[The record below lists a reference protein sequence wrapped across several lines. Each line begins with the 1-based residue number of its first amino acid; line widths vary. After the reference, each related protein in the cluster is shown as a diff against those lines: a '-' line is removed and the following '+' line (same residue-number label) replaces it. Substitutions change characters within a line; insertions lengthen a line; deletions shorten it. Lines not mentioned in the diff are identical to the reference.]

1 MSRMRAEVTH
11 EPVGHDDAVIC
22 FSGQD
27 WWYHNRAHS
36 DFQLMR
42 RAAETRTVLFVNSIG
57 MRMPLPGRST
67 QPMRR
72 ILRKVGSIAR
82 FLRTPLPET
91 PRFHV
96 LSPVVLPFYGIP
108 WVRRLNTVLV
118 TVQVRLAARRLGI
131 RRPACVV
138 TIPTAWPVVNRL
150 DVSSVTFNRSDKQSE
165 FEEVDQSY
173 IRELEEALLR
183 GSDRV
188 MYVSHALMDAEAPL
202 TGDRA
207 RFLDHGVDLELFHQ
221 GLFPHQDLAA
231 IPSPRIGFFG
241 GFDDYVI
248 DMDLLEHLAKSV
260 PDAQVVL
267 IGDATCS
274 MDRLTS
280 QPNVHWLGYR
290 PYEEIPRFGAGFDV
304 AIMPWLRNGWIEACN
319 PIKLKEYLAL
329 GLPIVSTDFPEVTHY
344 ADVVRVAADADS
356 FVELVRQ
363 SLSDRGPSTPEQ
375 RRAVVAGS
383 SWDRRAAD
391 MLAICDEAS
400 ASRRSR

>member
-1 MSRMRAEVTH
+1 MRAAVTH
-11 EPVGHDDAVIC
+11 EPDGRADGVIC

-42 RAAETRTVLFVNSIG
+42 RAAATRPVLFVNSIG

-72 ILRKVGSIAR
+72 VLRKVGSIAR
-82 FLRTPLPET
+82 FHRTPLPET
-91 PRFHV
+91 PDFHV
-96 LSPVVLPFYGIP
+96 LSPIVLPFYGVP
-108 WVRRLNTVLV
+108 FVRRLNTLLV
-118 TVQVRLAARRLGI
+118 TVQVRRAVKRLGI
-131 RRPACVV
+131 HRPACVV

-150 DVSSVTFNRSDKQSE
+150 AVSSVTFNRSDKQSE
-165 FEEVDQSY
+165 FGEVDQSY

-183 GSDRV
+183 GADRV
-188 MYVSHALMDAEAPL
+188 MYVSHALMAAEGPL

-207 RFLDHGVDLELFHQ
+207 RFLDHGVDLQLFRPDLPVHE
-221 GLFPHQDLAA
+221 DLADV
-231 IPSPRIGFFG
+231 PRPRIGFFG

-248 DMDLLEHLAKSV
+248 DMDLLERLAKSL
-260 PDAQVVL
+260 PEAQLVL

-274 MDRLTS
+274 MERLTS

-290 PYEEIPRFGAGFDV
+290 PYEEIPRFGSGFDV

-329 GLPIVSTDFPEVTHY
+329 GLPIVSTDFPEVHY
-344 ADVVRVAADADS
+344 YEDLVRIAGDADE
-356 FVELVRQ
+356 FIQHVRQ
-363 SLSDRGPSTPEQ
+363 SLAGHGPSTPEG
-375 RRAVVAGS
+375 RRAAVAAS

-400 ASRRSR
+400 AAHRSR